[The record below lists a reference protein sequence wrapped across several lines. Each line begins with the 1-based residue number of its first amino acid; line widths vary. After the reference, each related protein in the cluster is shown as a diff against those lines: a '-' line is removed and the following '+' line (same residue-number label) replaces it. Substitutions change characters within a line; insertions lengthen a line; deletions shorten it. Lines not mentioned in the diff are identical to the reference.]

1 MDGDQRSKG
10 SLAAFDLRAG
20 ERFGDEVQ
28 AGATVL
34 LRDHDAEQAE
44 LGHPLDRRHVQTV
57 RNVVLDCM
65 GKDALVDE
73 RSYRVLDESL
83 LVGQLEVYGAGPWT
97 RSAGRPGPAA
107 AGSRRP
113 H

>member
-10 SLAAFDLRAG
+10 SLAAFDLLAG

-57 RNVVLDCM
+57 RNVVLDCV

-83 LVGQLEVYGAGPWT
+83 LVEGM
-97 RSAGRPGPAA
+97 RSEEHTSELQSHSDLVCRL
-107 AGSRRP
+107 
-113 H
+113 